1 MNNNDIFKKL
11 RVALQL
17 RDDQIVEILEL
28 VDFRMSKGEIGNFF
42 RNEDHPNFMECGDQV
57 LRNFLNGLV
66 IHLRGTKENPKNA
79 MDVIK
84 KNQSEVKQ
92 NIAAKKPTTQ
102 DGSKKPFE
110 AKARGGAERSAAK
123 PTSPTGGN
131 FKKKPISTRDAAE
144 RSGAKFKDKKPT
156 KKIEIVEKIQYKN
169 GKKKS

>member
-28 VDFRMSKGEIGNFF
+28 VDFRMSKGEIGNLF

-92 NIAAKKPTTQ
+92 NIAAKKVATGTS
-102 DGSKKPFE
+102 DKPFE
-110 AKARGGAERSAAK
+110 AKTRGEAERSAAK
-123 PTSPTGGN
+123 LTSSTVKN
-131 FKKKPISTRDAAE
+131 FKKKPTSNP
-144 RSGAKFKDKKPT
+144 KFKDKKPA